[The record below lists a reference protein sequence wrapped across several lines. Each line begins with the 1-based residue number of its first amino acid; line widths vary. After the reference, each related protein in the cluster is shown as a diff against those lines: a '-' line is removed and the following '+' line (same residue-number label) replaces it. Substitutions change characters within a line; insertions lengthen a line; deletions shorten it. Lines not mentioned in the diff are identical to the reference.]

1 MKKVVYNSIHG
12 GFSLSRAA
20 ALWLA
25 ARGLEEATSYLS
37 QTSDWNE
44 PFYPGTLKRHSSLL
58 VECVETLGSELAS
71 GDSADLTI
79 LEVEDLYRID
89 AKWGLETVVTPDKL
103 PSWTSA
109 ASDPEI
115 DPDGDKYRADAR

>member
-1 MKKVVYNSIHG
+1 
-12 GFSLSRAA
+12 
-20 ALWLA
+20 
-25 ARGLEEATSYLS
+25 
-37 QTSDWNE
+37 
-44 PFYPGTLKRHSSLL
+44 
-58 VECVETLGSELAS
+58 
-71 GDSADLTI
+71 
-79 LEVEDLYRID
+79 VEDLYRID